1 MACQETDLGNINFLE
16 FVLLSTVGN
25 FAKLRSTYADDT
37 VFNTP
42 ALLSVWELIV
52 KLLMIPFISAST
64 CITI

>member
-52 KLLMIPFISAST
+52 
-64 CITI
+64 